1 MKWIFPPLQSEKIK
15 EIQDKL
21 DLPKQVVNILLQRKI
36 DKPRLIK
43 EFLSLDLS
51 MLHNPFLMKG
61 MNAAVERII
70 KNIKKKTPI
79 FILGDYDVDGTSAA
93 SLLYLAIKKL
103 GGMVMPFIPNREI
116 DGHGISKR
124 AIKKAIDGGAD
135 LFITCDCGINE
146 STIIKEANNFGLDFI
161 ITDHHIPGENVPEAV
176 AILNPKQ
183 KECEY
188 PFKELSGSGVAFKLV
203 SALDLE
209 LNKSNHLIGEIID
222 IAALGTASDLVSLTG
237 ENRLIV
243 HHGFKKIKSNSCA
256 GIKTLIQATNIKNI
270 DEINVSNFNFKIA
283 PLINAAG
290 RMNDANIIVDLLT
303 TKNIRRAS
311 DIGDRLIK
319 ENKKR
324 QVLQGIALKEAFL
337 RASLM
342 DKETKLILL
351 ENDGWHPGVIGIIAA
366 KIKNK
371 FKRPSIIITFDQ
383 DGNGNGSARSMEG
396 FNIYEILSLFKG
408 YFDSFGGHPFAVGF
422 TLQKENFEL
431 FKKDL
436 LDHVIKTKFEIIEKK
451 LILDGKLYLNDINH
465 QFINAINYLAPYGAG
480 NLKPRFALEK
490 LNIIGNPK
498 IIGNGSHLRFQV
510 KQNQKLIDVVAF
522 GLAESYKYLILGKLI
537 DIAGFPE
544 INIWKGKKRFQFNAQ
559 AIRLSI

>member
-51 MLHNPFLMKG
+51 MLHDPFLMKG

-303 TKNIRRAS
+303 TKNIRPS
-311 DIGDRLIK
+311 
-319 ENKKR
+319 KK
-324 QVLQGIALKEAFL
+324 
-337 RASLM
+337 
-342 DKETKLILL
+342 
-351 ENDGWHPGVIGIIAA
+351 
-366 KIKNK
+366 
-371 FKRPSIIITFDQ
+371 IT
-383 DGNGNGSARSMEG
+383 
-396 FNIYEILSLFKG
+396 
-408 YFDSFGGHPFAVGF
+408 
-422 TLQKENFEL
+422 
-431 FKKDL
+431 
-436 LDHVIKTKFEIIEKK
+436 
-451 LILDGKLYLNDINH
+451 
-465 QFINAINYLAPYGAG
+465 
-480 NLKPRFALEK
+480 
-490 LNIIGNPK
+490 
-498 IIGNGSHLRFQV
+498 
-510 KQNQKLIDVVAF
+510 
-522 GLAESYKYLILGKLI
+522 
-537 DIAGFPE
+537 
-544 INIWKGKKRFQFNAQ
+544 
-559 AIRLSI
+559 

>member
-1 MKWIFPPLQSEKIK
+1 MKWIFPSLESEKIK
-15 EIQDKL
+15 EIQDIL
-21 DLPKQVVNILLQRKI
+21 DLPTQIVNILLQRKI

-43 EFLSLDLS
+43 DFLSLDLS
-51 MLHNPFLMKG
+51 MLHDPFLMKG
-61 MNAAVERII
+61 MDVAVERII
-70 KNIKKKTPI
+70 KNIKKRKPI
-79 FILGDYDVDGTSAA
+79 FILGDYDVDGTSAT
-93 SLLYLAIKKL
+93 SLLFLGIKEL
-103 GGMVMPFIPNREI
+103 GGMVIPFIPNREF
-116 DGHGISKR
+116 DGHGISER
-124 AIKKAIDGGAD
+124 SITKAIDSGAD

-146 STIIKEANNFGLDFI
+146 SSIIKKSKSLGLDFI
-161 ITDHHIPGENVPEAV
+161 ITDHHIPGENVPEALT
-176 AILNPKQ
+176 ILNPKQ
-183 KECEY
+183 KECGY

-203 SALDLE
+203 SALDLK
-209 LNKSNHLIGEIID
+209 LNKSNFLIKKIID

-243 HHGFKKIKSNSCA
+243 HHGFEKIKSNSCI
-256 GIKTLIQATNIKNI
+256 GIKTLIHATNIKNL

-303 TKNIRRAS
+303 TENPIKAS
-311 DIGDRLIK
+311 QIGNRLIK

-324 QVLQGIALKEAFL
+324 QLIQAIALKEAFSIAAL
-337 RASLM
+337 I

-351 ENDGWHPGVIGIIAA
+351 KNDGWHPGIIGIIAA

-383 DGNGNGSARSMEG
+383 DGNGNGSARSLEG
-396 FNIYEILSLFKG
+396 FNIYEILTPLKD
-408 YFDSFGGHPFAVGF
+408 YFDSFGGHPFAAGF
-422 TLQKENFEL
+422 TIQKKNFAL

-436 LDHVIKTKFEIIEKK
+436 LDHVTKTKFKIVEKN
-451 LILDGKLYLNDINH
+451 LILDGKLNLNDINH
-465 QFINAINYLAPYGAG
+465 QFINTINYLAPFGPG

-490 LNIIGNPK
+490 LSIIGNPK

-510 KQNQKLIDVVAF
+510 KQNQKVIDVVAF
-522 GLAESYKYLILGKLI
+522 GLSESYRYLIQGKLI

-544 INIWKGKKRFQFNAQ
+544 INNWKGKKRFQFNAQ